1 MTEFTVTWSIDVEAD
16 TPEDAA
22 REAQAIQRD
31 PDSSA
36 TIFRVTP
43 TNDPEGGE
51 NIDVVRERGDSPD
64 ADRLKRLEREFAEVM
79 AEPIPRELHGRG
91 VELAYEIVA
100 LRKRVHGT
108 PDEVT

>member
-1 MTEFTVTWSIDVEAD
+1 
-16 TPEDAA
+16 
-22 REAQAIQRD
+22 
-31 PDSSA
+31 
-36 TIFRVTP
+36 
-43 TNDPEGGE
+43 
-51 NIDVVRERGDSPD
+51 
-64 ADRLKRLEREFAEVM
+64 M

>member
-1 MTEFTVTWSIDVEAD
+1 VTEFTVSWSIDVEAD

-51 NIDVVRERGDSPD
+51 DIDVVRD
-64 ADRLKRLEREFAEVM
+64 ALEVETLARWAAADKANRRFDLT
-79 AEPIPRELHGRG
+79 EPQS
-91 VELAYEIVA
+91 
-100 LRKRVHGT
+100 
-108 PDEVT
+108 